1 MKPDSDA
8 WVLVLAAGSGTRLGA
23 LTVGDDGVVVPKQ
36 YCSLRGGRSLL
47 LDTIDRALQ
56 LAPAER
62 VVVVV
67 AAEHE
72 RWWRHQLTCLPLQNV
87 VVQPQNRGTT
97 AGILLPLARMLA
109 RDPAARV
116 ALLPSDHHVEQPA
129 VLTAAVQQALRAVA
143 TDAERLVLLGIAPDG
158 PDTEYGWIV
167 PGDEHGR
174 LQSVAAFV
182 EKPPAARAAA
192 LLQGGALW
200 NSFLFA
206 ADGGALWRLCAHHAP
221 ATAAAIAAAS
231 RLHPGAREVALA
243 GVYQQLPT
251 IDFSAVVL
259 GRSAAQLRLLR
270 VPPCGWTDL
279 GTPPRVAE
287 CLAAMERARRGAPL
301 RSPWFPTVDLARVVR
316 RRLQAASA

>member
-1 MKPDSDA
+1 MKPESDA

-72 RWWRHQLTCLPLQNV
+72 QWWRHQLSCLPLQNV

-97 AGILLPLARMLA
+97 AGILLPLARILA

-116 ALLPSDHHVEQPA
+116 AVLPSDHHVEQPA
-129 VLTAAVQQALRAVA
+129 VLTGCMRQALRHVA
-143 TDAERLVLLGIAPDG
+143 ADRDRAVLLGIDPDG

-167 PGDEHGR
+167 PGGVDGA
-174 LQSVAAFV
+174 LQSVGAFI
-182 EKPPAARAAA
+182 EKPPPARATV
-192 LLQGGALW
+192 LLQSGAVW

-206 ADGGALWRLCAHHAP
+206 ADGRTLWRLCAAQAP
-221 ATAAAIAAAS
+221 ETAAALEAAS
-231 RLHPGAREVALA
+231 RLPPGVCEAALA
-243 GVYQQLPT
+243 GVYLALPT
-251 IDFSAVVL
+251 IDFSAVVF
-259 GRSAAQLRLLR
+259 GRSASALRLLR
-270 VPPCGWTDL
+270 VPACGWTDL

-287 CLAAMERARRGAPL
+287 CLARLERVRRGAPL
-301 RSPWFPTVDLARVVR
+301 RSPWFPTVDLARVMDR
-316 RRLQAASA
+316 RRQVASA